1 MTSNKTNLVSPYK
14 YLSRKGRTYT
24 EVIALK
30 SDIREW
36 LDNGYDHMAI
46 YKLLMEKKAIDCQYR
61 TFLKAVNKMLE
72 KESPPVTQFE
82 ESPQEPEDETAEY
95 TQSSLLPFAFG
106 DALVRV
112 AVDELGDP
120 WFVAKDVCDVLGLG
134 NSRDAVSRLDEDEKA
149 DVGITDT
156 SSNGVTQRRSVNIVS
171 ESGLYALVF
180 TSRKPQARAF
190 RKWVTAQVLPT
201 IRRTG
206 RYEGPPASPRSA
218 ECAPDPGESAQIT
231 AQVLSSAVQ
240 AAQMGSTGPEAI
252 EDYFRRFYN
261 LVFRRNY
268 KA

>member
-1 MTSNKTNLVSPYK
+1 MTSNKTNLASPYK
-14 YLSRKGRTYT
+14 YLSRRGRTYT

-30 SDIREW
+30 GEIREW

-46 YKLLMEKKAIDCQYR
+46 YKLLMEKKAIDCRYR

-72 KESPPVTQFE
+72 KESPPVTQIE
-82 ESPQEPEDETAEY
+82 DSPQEPQEETAEHM
-95 TQSSLLPFAFG
+95 QNSLIPFAFE

-120 WFVAKDVCDVLGLG
+120 WFVAKDVCGVLGLS
-134 NSRDAVSRLDEDEKA
+134 NVTEATRSLDMDER
-149 DVGITDT
+149 GSEFLNTPGGRQEMLT
-156 SSNGVTQRRSVNIVS
+156 VS
-171 ESGLYALVF
+171 ESGLYALIF

-201 IRRTG
+201 IRQTG
-206 RYEGPPASPRSA
+206 RYEGPSASLRSA
-218 ECAPDPGESAQIT
+218 ECAPDPGESAQVN
-231 AQVLSSAVQ
+231 AQVLSCAVQ
-240 AAQMGSTGPEAI
+240 AAQMGGTGPEAI

-268 KA
+268 KV